1 MFWFYWN
8 YIYLGKLPVG
18 LLFDQDWDQKAY
30 GYLDPTGNNCMN
42 QVRDVK
48 LTNLQFIEQRLLN
61 CNTSFARCTSFLYA
75 SLAFI
80 ELSQL
85 NSRVNISVQR
95 GARRKTA
102 GGGIEYNLQDAFQIF
117 DTISNSVRLVNSIF
131 YKYIPTVWSI
141 FRIGTM
147 KHFMGNWNWCWI
159 FNFHGVLSPQKI

>member
-1 MFWFYWN
+1 MALEYDTESLNLYECLYSIQTKYFS
-8 YIYLGKLPVG
+8 GKLPVG
-18 LLFDQDWDQKAY
+18 LLFEQDWDQKAY

-42 QVRDVK
+42 QDRDVK

-131 YKYIPTVWSI
+131 V
-141 FRIGTM
+141 
-147 KHFMGNWNWCWI
+147 
-159 FNFHGVLSPQKI
+159 

>member
-1 MFWFYWN
+1 
-8 YIYLGKLPVG
+8 
-18 LLFDQDWDQKAY
+18 
-30 GYLDPTGNNCMN
+30 MN

-48 LTNLQFIEQRLLN
+48 LTNLQFVEQRLLN

-85 NSRVNISVQR
+85 SSRINVSVQR

-131 YKYIPTVWSI
+131 YKYILKTFILLQILVKEEA
-141 FRIGTM
+141 RVVCQG
-147 KHFMGNWNWCWI
+147 
-159 FNFHGVLSPQKI
+159 